1 MSKFVDEAMTLAD
14 SMADKACAGSLHGFL
29 HVERN
34 DLQSHLTAREAL
46 LDRMAEALKELIAAG
61 DDYKNPFADDI
72 QKIIRFRHADEEA
85 CAVLDAY
92 EGSKQ

>member
-1 MSKFVDEAMTLAD
+1 MSKFVELMIAQIEAIAVI
-14 SMADKACAGSLHGFL
+14 AGSGGCVDSRIENIRQELI
-29 HVERN
+29 
-34 DLQSHLTAREAL
+34 AREAL
-46 LDRMAEALKELIAAG
+46 LERMADALKELIAAG